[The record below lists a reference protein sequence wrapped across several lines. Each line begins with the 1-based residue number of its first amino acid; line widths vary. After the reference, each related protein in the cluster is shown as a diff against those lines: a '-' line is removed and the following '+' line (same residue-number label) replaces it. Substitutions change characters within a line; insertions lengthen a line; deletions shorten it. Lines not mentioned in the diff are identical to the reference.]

1 MLYLVATPIGNLGD
15 MTYRA
20 VEVLKSV
27 DLIASEDS
35 RKTSVLLRHYEISK
49 PQTALNNFNER
60 KVVPKLLERLERGET
75 IALVTDAGTPGISD
89 PGYLLVHAAL
99 EAGIE
104 VQSIPGPSAVIMA
117 LTLAD
122 LPLHSFTFKGF
133 PPNKEGPRKRF
144 IAMEVESPHTLV
156 FYESPYRLVAFLNNC
171 LQILGDR
178 QAVVANDLTKK
189 FERHYRGTL
198 SEIIETLSS
207 ETIRGEFVIS
217 IEGLRKVKT
226 KTKEDSDPEGLNTHP
241 RLRSV

>member
-20 VEVLKSV
+20 VEVLKGV

-35 RKTSVLLRHYEISK
+35 RKTSVLLKHYEISK

-60 KVVPKLLERLERGET
+60 KVVPKLIERLEKGET

-89 PGYLLVHAAL
+89 PGYLLMHAAL
-99 EAGIE
+99 EAGIKVE
-104 VQSIPGPSAVIMA
+104 SIPGPSAVIMA

-144 IAMEVESPHTLV
+144 IAMEAESPHTLV
-156 FYESPYRLVAFLNNC
+156 FYESPYRLLAFLENS
-171 LQILGDR
+171 LEVLGDR
-178 QAVVANDLTKK
+178 NAVVSNDLTKK
-189 FERHYRGTL
+189 FETHYRGKL
-198 SEIIETLSS
+198 SEIIEKLTT
-207 ETIRGEFVIS
+207 EKIRGEYVVS
-217 IEGLRKVKT
+217 IEGLRKEKSKT
-226 KTKEDSDPEGLNTHP
+226 TGDLDQ
-241 RLRSV
+241 

>member
-15 MTYRA
+15 MSFRA

-35 RKTSVLLRHYEISK
+35 RKTSVLLKHYDISK

-60 KVVPKLLERLERGET
+60 KVVPKLLEKLENGEV

-99 EAGIE
+99 DAGIE
-104 VQSIPGPSAVIMA
+104 VESIPGPSAVIVA
-117 LTLAD
+117 LTLSD

-144 IAMEVESPHTLV
+144 IAMEAESPHTLV
-156 FYESPYRLVAFLNNC
+156 FYESPYRLLAFLQNS
-171 LQILGDR
+171 LEVLGDR
-178 QAVVANDLTKK
+178 KAVVANDLTKK
-189 FERHYRGTL
+189 FETHYRGTL
-198 SEIIETLSS
+198 SEIIEKLST
-207 ETIRGEFVIS
+207 EKIRGEYVVS
-217 IEGLRKVKT
+217 IEGLRKEKAKT
-226 KTKEDSDPEGLNTHP
+226 KADSDL
-241 RLRSV
+241 

>member
-15 MTYRA
+15 MTFRA

-35 RKTSVLLRHYEISK
+35 RKTSVLLKHYDISK

-89 PGYLLVHAAL
+89 PGYLLTHEAMQ
-99 EAGIE
+99 AGIE

-144 IAMEVESPHTLV
+144 IAMEADSTHTLV
-156 FYESPYRLVAFLNNC
+156 FYESPYRLLAFLKNC
-171 LQILGDR
+171 LEVLGDR

-189 FERHYRGTL
+189 FETHYRGTL
-198 SEIIETLSS
+198 SQIIEKLTS

-217 IEGLRKVKT
+217 IEGVRKEKT
-226 KTKEDSDPEGLNTHP
+226 KTTAGSDL
-241 RLRSV
+241 

>member
-15 MTYRA
+15 MTFRA

-35 RKTSVLLRHYEISK
+35 RKTSVLLKHYDISK

-60 KVVPKLLERLERGET
+60 KVVPRLLERLERGET

-89 PGYLLVHAAL
+89 PGYLLAHAAF

-144 IAMEVESPHTLV
+144 IAMEAESPHTLV
-156 FYESPYRLVAFLNNC
+156 FYESPYRLIAFLNNC
-171 LQILGDR
+171 LEILGDR

-189 FERHYRGTL
+189 FERNYRGTL
-198 SEIIETLSS
+198 SQVIEKLS
-207 ETIRGEFVIS
+207 TDRIRGEFVVS
-217 IEGLRKVKT
+217 IEGLRKEKAKT
-226 KTKEDSDPEGLNTHP
+226 TEDSDL
-241 RLRSV
+241 